1 MLDKESKRDIK
12 TLVKLSKYYSYDN
25 PATLDRILSYGEKN
39 QLFQSVYGQKY
50 IERIAGIAYGNA
62 DGDICILCGR
72 NVAENGV
79 VCNHCIEKVS
89 GGNSGADLKDTAE
102 NNVNEETVSDDEN
115 VIIQDTSFDEEE
127 SQELITDEI
136 DKNSI
141 TADIE
146 QDVLNELDSIFND
159 ISISDD
165 IASFSQTESEPEDD
179 IVINEHSE
187 NNKNIW
193 KIIAFIFMGLFAV
206 MTIICILLLM
216 GII

>member
-25 PATLDRILSYGEKN
+25 TATLDRILSYGEKN

-102 NNVNEETVSDDEN
+102 NNVNEETVSVDEN
-115 VIIQDTSFDEEE
+115 VIIQDTSPVVEE

-141 TADIE
+141 TPDIE
-146 QDVLNELDSIFND
+146 QNALDSIFND

-165 IASFSQTESEPEDD
+165 IALFSQTETESEAD
-179 IVINEHSE
+179 IVINEHGE
-187 NNKNIW
+187 NTKNIW
-193 KIIAFIFMGLFAV
+193 KIIAFIFMGLFTV
-206 MTIICILLLM
+206 VTIICILLLM